1 MLRYA
6 GFALL
11 VGLSATIPA
20 GFALD
25 PPQRQNKQQG
35 QNKQE
40 PRNEKKAEPAKKE
53 APGGDERLDRR
64 NSRMKERNREI
75 DGMLNK
81 QK

>member
-6 GFALL
+6 RFAFLI
-11 VGLSATIPA
+11 GLTAAIPA
-20 GFALD
+20 F
-25 PPQRQNKQQG
+25 PQH

-40 PRNEKKAEPAKKE
+40 TKDDNKKKAEPPKQAAKEDVPKE
-53 APGGDERLDRR
+53 GDHIDRR

-81 QK
+81 PKK

>member
-6 GFALL
+6 RFALL
-11 VGLSATIPA
+11 IGLAATIPA
-20 GFALD
+20 F
-25 PPQRQNKQQG
+25 PQH

-40 PRNEKKAEPAKKE
+40 TKDDSKKKAEAAKPPTKDDAPKE
-53 APGGDERLDRR
+53 DDRIDRR

-81 QK
+81 PKK